1 MITAGAYYAKT
12 HFSELLAKVAAGEQ
26 VQITK
31 HNSPVARLIP
41 EGRKTTDR
49 IVDVVQELQQ
59 FRTKHRTSQKEISE
73 MIQDGRR

>member
-12 HFSELLAKVAAGEQ
+12 HFSELLAKVADGEQ

-41 EGRKTTDR
+41 EKAPTTEAVAEVINELRK
-49 IVDVVQELQQ
+49 
-59 FRTKHRTSQKEISE
+59 FRMKHHATREEIRD
-73 MIQDGRR
+73 MIREGRR